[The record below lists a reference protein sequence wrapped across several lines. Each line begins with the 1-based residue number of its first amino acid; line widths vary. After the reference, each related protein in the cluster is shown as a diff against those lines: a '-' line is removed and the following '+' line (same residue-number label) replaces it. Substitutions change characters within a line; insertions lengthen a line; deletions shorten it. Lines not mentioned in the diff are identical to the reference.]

1 MSQGPWNESDQGYPN
16 LKSMGTGVAKVMPIM
31 SLFSQNGL
39 HPSGQFWG
47 ALDHP
52 LGCFQASLATLGD
65 LDGDNLPKVAMGD
78 PLEDEE
84 CGAML

>member
-1 MSQGPWNESDQGYPN
+1 M
-16 LKSMGTGVAKVMPIM
+16 AKVMLTM
-31 SLFSQNGL
+31 SLLPQDGL

-47 ALDHP
+47 APDHS
-52 LGCFQASLATLGD
+52 LGCFWAYLATLGD
-65 LDGDNLPKVAMGD
+65 LDGDNLPKVAVGD